1 MFIDKNRSTVRSPYE
16 TSLSFRSKQ
25 SLNQSN
31 NTSIRHSFKQN
42 QYSRP
47 FDK

>member
-16 TSLSFRSKQ
+16 MSSSFRSKQ

-31 NTSIRHSFKQN
+31 NTSIRQSFKQN

-47 FDK
+47 FDM